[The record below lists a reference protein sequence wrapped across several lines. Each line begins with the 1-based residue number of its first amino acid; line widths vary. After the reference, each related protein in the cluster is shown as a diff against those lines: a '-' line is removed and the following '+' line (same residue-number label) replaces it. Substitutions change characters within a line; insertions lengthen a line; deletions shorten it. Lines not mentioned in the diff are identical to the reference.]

1 MRYRYL
7 VGLVSI
13 LFVLT
18 NCSSSNKQDPM
29 LNVISTLRTVV
40 KERNNPTPIVD
51 PTKVI
56 TREMLDA
63 SSQPLILIRVPTR
76 QIIATLGLFPGETL
90 GAVWLGA
97 DGSSI
102 STDNGILRATR
113 GMSYDLV
120 SADTGPTQKA
130 LSTVKAGQVFA
141 YERSYKY
148 IVEDNRDLIVT
159 VQCELNV
166 VKSTSVEIFKRDYP
180 VMEYVEAC
188 NNDMLS
194 YENRYWR
201 EFSGK
206 MRNSLQWQGT
216 DIGYIMIETLI

>member
-18 NCSSSNKQDPM
+18 NCFSSNKQDPM

-76 QIIATLGLFPGETL
+76 QIIATLGLFPVETL
-90 GAVWLGA
+90 GAVCLGA

-102 STDNGILRATR
+102 STDN
-113 GMSYDLV
+113 
-120 SADTGPTQKA
+120 
-130 LSTVKAGQVFA
+130 
-141 YERSYKY
+141 
-148 IVEDNRDLIVT
+148 
-159 VQCELNV
+159 
-166 VKSTSVEIFKRDYP
+166 
-180 VMEYVEAC
+180 
-188 NNDMLS
+188 
-194 YENRYWR
+194 
-201 EFSGK
+201 
-206 MRNSLQWQGT
+206 
-216 DIGYIMIETLI
+216 

>member
-1 MRYRYL
+1 
-7 VGLVSI
+7 
-13 LFVLT
+13 
-18 NCSSSNKQDPM
+18 M

-40 KERNNPTPIVD
+40 KERNNPTPIVN

-113 GMSYDLV
+113 D
-120 SADTGPTQKA
+120 
-130 LSTVKAGQVFA
+130 
-141 YERSYKY
+141 
-148 IVEDNRDLIVT
+148 
-159 VQCELNV
+159 EL
-166 VKSTSVEIFKRDYP
+166 
-180 VMEYVEAC
+180 
-188 NNDMLS
+188 
-194 YENRYWR
+194 
-201 EFSGK
+201 
-206 MRNSLQWQGT
+206 
-216 DIGYIMIETLI
+216 